1 MREVCA
7 MTRQT
12 SGAVDLEGVE
22 RWSRETMRRD
32 TTKLMEEF
40 LGSHVRERLENEA
53 KLAAGDNLALIAR
66 VRELEAEVATQKAI
80 ISTGMSAFSYGRSQG
95 REEGVAVERK
105 RCAEVARSVA
115 DEMDGRA
122 TRATWVGKAIAAAI
136 ERGDK

>member
-1 MREVCA
+1 MPNLDLDA
-7 MTRQT
+7 M
-12 SGAVDLEGVE
+12 E
-22 RWSRETMRRD
+22 RWARETMRRD

-105 RCAEVARSVA
+105 RCAEVAREHIRRVDAVRDNPRFSNA
-115 DEMDGRA
+115 YNFACGD
-122 TRATWVGKAIAAAI
+122 IAAAI